1 MYITSVAVTICT
13 NIIAVVGLA
22 LLTGYTGMFSLGHAG
37 FMCIGA
43 YAAVLMNRY
52 LAVPYILSLV
62 LGGCAAIAVSLII
75 GFPTLRNKLRGDYFA
90 ICMLGFGTV
99 VRLILNN
106 MNNPVTNGALGLTS
120 IPKLSTLWSA
130 LLLTAVLVYFMWN
143 FVHSQYG
150 KNCVAVQQQEI
161 AAEMMGVSIVR
172 TKLLSLAI
180 SAFYCGVAGGLIG
193 FWLQYISPASFSDTR
208 SNDFL
213 ATLVTGGTNS
223 ITGPFLAAAILTSM
237 LEYLRFLVNWRLVVY
252 GLLYIVIMRF
262 RPEGIMGY
270 KEFSLKKTVV
280 FIKEFPQNRE
290 IYMQRLARLWAG
302 FKAGLG
308 AKAGGGKRGHER

>member
-1 MYITSVAVTICT
+1 MYIASVVVTTCANIVAVI
-13 NIIAVVGLA
+13 GLA

-43 YAAVLMNRY
+43 YAAVLLNKYFM
-52 LAVPYILSLV
+52 VPYVFALI
-62 LGGCAAIAVSLII
+62 LGGFAAVIVSIII
-75 GFPTLRNKLRGDYFA
+75 GYPTLRNKLRGDYFA

-106 MNNPVTNGALGLTS
+106 MNNPITNGALGITN
-120 IPKLSTLWSA
+120 IPKLTTLWSA
-130 LLLTAVLVYFMWN
+130 LLFMIVLVYFMWN
-143 FVHSQYG
+143 FVNSQYG
-150 KNCVAVQQQEI
+150 KNCVAIQQQEV

-180 SAFYCGVAGGLIG
+180 SAFYCGVAGGMLG
-193 FWLQYISPASFSDTR
+193 FWLQYIAPATFSDTR

-223 ITGPFLAAAILTSM
+223 ITGPLIAAALLTTS

-252 GLLYIVIMRF
+252 GLLYILIMRF

-270 KEFSLKKTVV
+270 KEFSLKKTIQ
-280 FIKEFPQNRE
+280 FFKEFHQNKVKIME
-290 IYMQRLARLWAG
+290 KWMQ
-302 FKAGLG
+302 FC
-308 AKAGGGKRGHER
+308 AKLKKKTNKKERKS

>member
-1 MYITSVAVTICT
+1 MYIASVVVTTCANIVAVI
-13 NIIAVVGLA
+13 GLA

-43 YAAVLMNRY
+43 YTAVLLNKYFMIPYVFALILGGFAAV
-52 LAVPYILSLV
+52 IIS
-62 LGGCAAIAVSLII
+62 III
-75 GFPTLRNKLRGDYFA
+75 GYPTLRNKLRGDYFA

-106 MNNPVTNGALGLTS
+106 MNNPITNGALGITN
-120 IPKLSTLWSA
+120 IPKLTTLWSA
-130 LLLTAVLVYFMWN
+130 LLFMIVLVYFMWN
-143 FVHSQYG
+143 FVNSQYG
-150 KNCVAVQQQEI
+150 KNCVAIQQQEV

-180 SAFYCGVAGGLIG
+180 SAFYCGVAGGMLG
-193 FWLQYISPASFSDTR
+193 FWLQYIAPATFSDTR

-223 ITGPFLAAAILTSM
+223 ITGPLIAAALLTTS

-252 GLLYIVIMRF
+252 GLLYILIMRF

-270 KEFSLKKTVV
+270 KEFSLKNTIQ
-280 FIKEFPQNRE
+280 FFKEFPQNKAKIME
-290 IYMQRLARLWAG
+290 KWMQ
-302 FKAGLG
+302 FC
-308 AKAGGGKRGHER
+308 AKVTNKKNKKERKS

>member
-1 MYITSVAVTICT
+1 MYIASVVVTICA
-13 NIIAVVGLA
+13 NIISVIGLA

-43 YAAVLMNRY
+43 YTAVLLNRY
-52 LAVPYILSLV
+52 FMIPYVLALV
-62 LGGCAAIAVSLII
+62 IGGFASVLISLII
-75 GFPTLRNKLRGDYFA
+75 GYPTLRNKLRGDYFA

-106 MNNPVTNGALGLTS
+106 MNNPITNGALGITN
-120 IPKLSTLWSA
+120 IPKLTTLWSA
-130 LLLTAVLVYFMWN
+130 LLLMSVLVYFMWN
-143 FVHSQYG
+143 FVNSQYG
-150 KNCVAVQQQEI
+150 KNCIAIQQQEV

-180 SAFYCGVAGGLIG
+180 SAFYCGVAGGLLG
-193 FWLQYISPASFSDTR
+193 FWLQYIAPASFSDTR

-223 ITGPFLAAAILTSM
+223 ITGPFIAAVFLTTM

-252 GLLYIVIMRF
+252 GLLYILIMRF

-270 KEFSLKKTVV
+270 KEFSLKKTIQ
-280 FIKEFPQNRE
+280 FFKEFPQNKVKIMKKWTRFWAERTKKKNRRRE
-290 IYMQRLARLWAG
+290 NR
-302 FKAGLG
+302 
-308 AKAGGGKRGHER
+308 E

>member
-1 MYITSVAVTICT
+1 MYIASVIVTICA
-13 NIIAVVGLA
+13 NIVAVIGLA

-43 YAAVLMNRY
+43 YAAVLLNRY
-52 LAVPYILSLV
+52 LFVPYVLALI
-62 LGGCAAIAVSLII
+62 LGGFASVIVSLII
-75 GFPTLRNKLRGDYFA
+75 GYPTLRNKLRGDYFA

-106 MNNPVTNGALGLTS
+106 MNNPITNGALGITN
-120 IPKLSTLWSA
+120 IPKLTTLWSA
-130 LLLTAVLVYFMWN
+130 LLLMSLLVYFMWN
-143 FVHSQYG
+143 FVNSQYG
-150 KNCVAVQQQEI
+150 KNCIAIQQQEV

-180 SAFYCGVAGGLIG
+180 SAFYCGVAGGLLG
-193 FWLQYISPASFSDTR
+193 FWLQYIAPATFSDTR

-223 ITGPFLAAAILTSM
+223 ITGPFLAAVLLTTM
-237 LEYLRFLVNWRLVVY
+237 LEYLRFLANWRLVVY
-252 GLLYIVIMRF
+252 GLLYILIMRF

-270 KEFSLKKTVV
+270 KEFSIKKT
-280 FIKEFPQNRE
+280 IKFFKNFPQNRAKIME
-290 IYMQRLARLWAG
+290 KCTQFWAERT
-302 FKAGLG
+302 K
-308 AKAGGGKRGHER
+308 KTSKRSKS

>member
-1 MYITSVAVTICT
+1 MYIASVVVTICA
-13 NIIAVVGLA
+13 NIIAVIGLA

-43 YAAVLMNRY
+43 YTAVLLNRY
-52 LAVPYILSLV
+52 FMIPYVLALV
-62 LGGCAAIAVSLII
+62 IGGFASVLISLII
-75 GFPTLRNKLRGDYFA
+75 GYPTLRNKLRGDYFA

-106 MNNPVTNGALGLTS
+106 MNNPITNGALGITN
-120 IPKLSTLWSA
+120 IPKLTTLWSA
-130 LLLTAVLVYFMWN
+130 LLLMSVLVYFMWN
-143 FVHSQYG
+143 FVNSQYG
-150 KNCVAVQQQEI
+150 KNCIAIQQQEV

-180 SAFYCGVAGGLIG
+180 SAFYCGVAGGLLG
-193 FWLQYISPASFSDTR
+193 FWLQYIAPASFSDTR

-223 ITGPFLAAAILTSM
+223 ITGPFIAAALLTTM

-252 GLLYIVIMRF
+252 GLLYILIMRF

-270 KEFSLKKTVV
+270 REFSLKKTIQ
-280 FIKEFPQNRE
+280 FFKEFPQNKAKVIEKWTRFWAERTKKKNRRRE
-290 IYMQRLARLWAG
+290 NR
-302 FKAGLG
+302 
-308 AKAGGGKRGHER
+308 E

>member
-1 MYITSVAVTICT
+1 MCT

-43 YAAVLMNRY
+43 YTAVLLNKY
-52 LAVPYILSLV
+52 LMIPYIFALI
-62 LGGCAAIAVSLII
+62 LGGCAATLISLII
-75 GFPTLRNKLRGDYFA
+75 GYPTLRNKLRGDYFA

-106 MNNPVTNGALGLTS
+106 MNNPVTNGALGITN
-120 IPKLSTLWSA
+120 IPKLTTLWSA
-130 LLLTAVLVYFMWN
+130 LLLTVVLVYFMWN

-172 TKLLSLAI
+172 TKLLSFAI
-180 SAFYCGVAGGLIG
+180 SAFYCGIAGGLLG
-193 FWLQYISPASFSDTR
+193 FWLQYIAPASFSDTR

-223 ITGPFLAAAILTSM
+223 ITGPVLAAAILTSM

-252 GLLYIVIMRF
+252 GLLYILIMRF

-270 KEFSLKKTVV
+270 KEFSLKKAIQ
-280 FIKEFPQNRE
+280 FFKEFPQNMVKIKE
-290 IYMQRLARLWAG
+290 KCTGFWAG
-302 FKAGLG
+302 NN
-308 AKAGGGKRGHER
+308 GKTNARGNTRE

>member
-1 MYITSVAVTICT
+1 MYIASVVVTICA
-13 NIIAVVGLA
+13 NIVAVIGLA

-43 YAAVLMNRY
+43 YAAVLLNRY
-52 LAVPYILSLV
+52 FMVPYVFALI
-62 LGGCAAIAVSLII
+62 LGGLASVLISLII
-75 GFPTLRNKLRGDYFA
+75 GYPTLRNKLRGDYFA

-106 MNNPVTNGALGLTS
+106 MNNPITNGALGITN
-120 IPKLSTLWSA
+120 IPKLTTLWSA
-130 LLLTAVLVYFMWN
+130 LLFMSVLVYFMWN
-143 FVHSQYG
+143 FVNSQYG
-150 KNCVAVQQQEI
+150 KNCIAIQQQEV

-180 SAFYCGVAGGLIG
+180 SAFYCGVAGGLLG
-193 FWLQYISPASFSDTR
+193 FWLQYIAPATFSDTR

-223 ITGPFLAAAILTSM
+223 ITGPFLAAVFLTTM

-252 GLLYIVIMRF
+252 GLLYILIMRF

-270 KEFSLKKTVV
+270 KEFSLKKTIQ
-280 FIKEFPQNRE
+280 FFKEFPQNKVRIMEKWTRFWAERKKKTNGRRE
-290 IYMQRLARLWAG
+290 NR
-302 FKAGLG
+302 
-308 AKAGGGKRGHER
+308 E

>member
-1 MYITSVAVTICT
+1 MYIASVVVTTCT
-13 NIIAVVGLA
+13 NIVAVIGLA

-43 YAAVLMNRY
+43 YAAVLLNKYFMIPY
-52 LAVPYILSLV
+52 VFAIISGGLAAV
-62 LGGCAAIAVSLII
+62 LISIVI
-75 GFPTLRNKLRGDYFA
+75 GYPTLRNKLRGDYFA

-106 MNNPVTNGALGLTS
+106 MNNPITNGALGITN
-120 IPKLSTLWSA
+120 IPKLTTLWSA
-130 LLLTAVLVYFMWN
+130 LLFMIVLVYFMWN
-143 FVHSQYG
+143 FVNSQYG
-150 KNCVAVQQQEI
+150 KNCVAIQQQEV

-180 SAFYCGVAGGLIG
+180 SAFYCGVAGGMLG
-193 FWLQYISPASFSDTR
+193 FWLQYIAPATFSDTR

-223 ITGPFLAAAILTSM
+223 ITGPLIAAALLTTS

-252 GLLYIVIMRF
+252 GLLYILIMRF

-270 KEFSLKKTVV
+270 KEFSLKKTIQ
-280 FIKEFPQNRE
+280 FFKEFPEN
-290 IYMQRLARLWAG
+290 
-302 FKAGLG
+302 KAKIMDKLMEFY
-308 AKAGGGKRGHER
+308 AKITKKTNKKERKS

>member
-1 MYITSVAVTICT
+1 MYIISIIVTACT
-13 NIIAVVGLA
+13 NIISVVGLA

-43 YAAVLMNRY
+43 YTAVLLNKY
-52 LAVPYILSLV
+52 LMVPYFIALII
-62 LGGCAAIAVSLII
+62 GGFAATLVSLIL
-75 GFPTLRNKLRGDYFA
+75 GYPTLRNKLRGDYFA
-90 ICMLGFGTV
+90 ICMLGFGTI

-106 MNNPVTNGALGLTS
+106 MNNPVTNGALGLTN
-120 IPKLSTLWSA
+120 IPKLTSLVSTLIF
-130 LLLTAVLVYFMWN
+130 TAGLVFFMWN

-150 KNCVAVQQQEI
+150 KNCVAIQQQEV
-161 AAEMMGVSIVR
+161 AAEMMGVGIVR

-180 SAFYCGVAGGLIG
+180 SAFYCGIAGGQLA
-193 FWLQYISPASFSDTR
+193 FWLQYISPATFSDAR

-237 LEYLRFLVNWRLVVY
+237 LEALRSLVNWRLVAY
-252 GLLYIVIMRF
+252 GLMYILIMRF

-270 KEFSLKKTVV
+270 KEFSLKKT
-280 FIKEFPQNRE
+280 IKFFKELPQNWPKYKQTIKTKLTGR
-290 IYMQRLARLWAG
+290 R
-302 FKAGLG
+302 KTS
-308 AKAGGGKRGHER
+308 HE

>member
-1 MYITSVAVTICT
+1 MYIASVVVTICA
-13 NIIAVVGLA
+13 NIVAVIGLA

-43 YAAVLMNRY
+43 YAAVLLNRY
-52 LAVPYILSLV
+52 FMVPYVFALI
-62 LGGCAAIAVSLII
+62 LGGFASVLISLII
-75 GFPTLRNKLRGDYFA
+75 GYPTLRNKLRGDYFA

-106 MNNPVTNGALGLTS
+106 MNNPITNGALGITN
-120 IPKLSTLWSA
+120 IPKLTTLWSA
-130 LLLTAVLVYFMWN
+130 LLFMSVLVYFMWN
-143 FVHSQYG
+143 FVNSQYG
-150 KNCVAVQQQEI
+150 KNCIAIQQQEV

-180 SAFYCGVAGGLIG
+180 SAFYCGVAGGLLG
-193 FWLQYISPASFSDTR
+193 FWLQYIAPASFSDTR

-223 ITGPFLAAAILTSM
+223 ITGPFLAAALLTTM

-252 GLLYIVIMRF
+252 GLLYILIMRF

-270 KEFSLKKTVV
+270 KEFSLIKTIQ
-280 FIKEFPQNRE
+280 FFKEFPQNKAKIMEKWTRFWAERKNKINRRSENRE
-290 IYMQRLARLWAG
+290 
-302 FKAGLG
+302 
-308 AKAGGGKRGHER
+308 

>member
-1 MYITSVAVTICT
+1 MYIASVVVTTCT
-13 NIIAVVGLA
+13 NIVAVIGLA

-43 YAAVLMNRY
+43 YAAVLLNKY
-52 LAVPYILSLV
+52 LMIPYVFALILGGFAAVLISLV
-62 LGGCAAIAVSLII
+62 I
-75 GFPTLRNKLRGDYFA
+75 GYPTLRNKLRGDYFA

-106 MNNPVTNGALGLTS
+106 MNNPITNGALGITN
-120 IPKLSTLWSA
+120 IPKLTTLWSA
-130 LLLTAVLVYFMWN
+130 LLFMIVLVYFMWN
-143 FVHSQYG
+143 FVNSQYG
-150 KNCVAVQQQEI
+150 KNCVAIQQQEV

-180 SAFYCGVAGGLIG
+180 SAFYCGVAGGMLG
-193 FWLQYISPASFSDTR
+193 FWLQYIAPATFSDTR

-223 ITGPFLAAAILTSM
+223 ITGPLIAAALVTTS

-252 GLLYIVIMRF
+252 GLLYILIMRF
-262 RPEGIMGY
+262 LPEGIMGY
-270 KEFSLKKTVV
+270 REFSLKNTIQ
-280 FIKEFPQNRE
+280 FFKEFPQNKE
-290 IYMQRLARLWAG
+290 KLMEKWLQ
-302 FKAGLG
+302 FC
-308 AKAGGGKRGHER
+308 AKLTKKTNKKERKS

>member
-1 MYITSVAVTICT
+1 MYITSVVVTMCT
-13 NIIAVVGLA
+13 NVIAVIGLA

-43 YAAVLMNRY
+43 YTAVLLNKY
-52 LAVPYILSLV
+52 LMIPYIFALI
-62 LGGCAAIAVSLII
+62 LGGCAATLISLII
-75 GFPTLRNKLRGDYFA
+75 GYPTLRNKLRGDYFA

-106 MNNPVTNGALGLTS
+106 MNNPVTNGALGITN
-120 IPKLSTLWSA
+120 IPKLTTLWSA
-130 LLLTAVLVYFMWN
+130 LLLTVVLVYFMWN

-172 TKLLSLAI
+172 TKLLSFAI
-180 SAFYCGVAGGLIG
+180 SAFYCGIAGGLLG
-193 FWLQYISPASFSDTR
+193 FWLQYIAPASFSDTR

-252 GLLYIVIMRF
+252 GLLYILIMRF

-270 KEFSLKKTVV
+270 KEFSLKKAIQ
-280 FIKEFPQNRE
+280 FFKEFPQNMVKIKEKWTRFWVGHRKTNARGNTRE
-290 IYMQRLARLWAG
+290 
-302 FKAGLG
+302 
-308 AKAGGGKRGHER
+308 

>member
-1 MYITSVAVTICT
+1 MYIASVVVTTCT
-13 NIIAVVGLA
+13 NIVAVIGLA

-43 YAAVLMNRY
+43 YAAVLLNKYFMI
-52 LAVPYILSLV
+52 PYVFALI
-62 LGGCAAIAVSLII
+62 LGGFAAVFISIII
-75 GFPTLRNKLRGDYFA
+75 GYPTLRNKLRGDYFA

-106 MNNPVTNGALGLTS
+106 MNNPITNGALGITN
-120 IPKLSTLWSA
+120 IPKLTTLWSA
-130 LLLTAVLVYFMWN
+130 LLFMIVLVYFMWN
-143 FVHSQYG
+143 FVNSQYG
-150 KNCVAVQQQEI
+150 KNCVAIQQQEV

-180 SAFYCGVAGGLIG
+180 SAFYCGVAGGMLG
-193 FWLQYISPASFSDTR
+193 FWLQYIAPATFSDTR

-223 ITGPFLAAAILTSM
+223 ITGPLIAAALLTTS

-252 GLLYIVIMRF
+252 GLLYILIMRF

-270 KEFSLKKTVV
+270 REFSLKNTIQ
-280 FIKEFPQNRE
+280 FFKEFSQN
-290 IYMQRLARLWAG
+290 
-302 FKAGLG
+302 KAMLMEKWLQFC
-308 AKAGGGKRGHER
+308 AKLTKKTNKKERKL

>member
-1 MYITSVAVTICT
+1 MYIASVIVTICA
-13 NIIAVVGLA
+13 NIVAVIGLA

-43 YAAVLMNRY
+43 YAAVLLNKYFM
-52 LAVPYILSLV
+52 VPYVFALI
-62 LGGCAAIAVSLII
+62 LGGFAAVIISLII
-75 GFPTLRNKLRGDYFA
+75 GYPTLRNKLRGDYFA

-106 MNNPVTNGALGLTS
+106 MNNPITNGALGITN
-120 IPKLSTLWSA
+120 IPKLTTLWSA
-130 LLLTAVLVYFMWN
+130 LLFMSVLVYFMWN
-143 FVHSQYG
+143 FVNSQYG
-150 KNCVAVQQQEI
+150 KNCVAIQQQEV

-180 SAFYCGVAGGLIG
+180 SAFYCGVAGGLLG
-193 FWLQYISPASFSDTR
+193 FWLQYIAPATFSDTR

-223 ITGPFLAAAILTSM
+223 ISGPFLAAILLTTM

-252 GLLYIVIMRF
+252 GLLYILIMRF

-270 KEFSLKKTVV
+270 KEFSLKKTIQ
-280 FIKEFPQNRE
+280 FFKEFPQNGTKIME
-290 IYMQRLARLWAG
+290 KW
-302 FKAGLG
+302 
-308 AKAGGGKRGHER
+308 KRFWEKRTKNKQKERKS